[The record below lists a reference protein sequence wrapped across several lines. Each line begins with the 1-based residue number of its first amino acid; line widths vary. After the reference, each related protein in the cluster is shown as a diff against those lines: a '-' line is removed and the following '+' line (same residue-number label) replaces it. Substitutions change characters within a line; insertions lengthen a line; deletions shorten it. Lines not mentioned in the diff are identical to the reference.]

1 MSSGCGDVLSLADLQ
16 TAKKHQI
23 FEAEVITGKQ
33 GGVASGADID
43 YATNQVTGQVQKT
56 LPAVLRDAG
65 FRPAPFTFTTGGTL
79 TVTDADMAV
88 LWPIADGGDGN
99 YYAWKGAL
107 PKVIPANST
116 PATTGGV
123 SDSAWVPV
131 SEAALRSDLA
141 SNSGA
146 GRVGTTNGN
155 TVQENL
161 DASESAKYARN
172 NKSLLA
178 KANQMLRAGSPVS
191 IVCVGDSLTAGYD
204 AHSADKVPADN
215 GDWATHAPITY
226 PAQLQNTLRGM
237 TNSTVTVINRGFSG
251 DTAKASFDRWT
262 TNPNAHVAHIM
273 LGINDSEGKLGSTFE
288 QFCEHI
294 EKLVKRYIDWGC
306 GVVLHTTTALQFNSG
321 NNWIAP
327 YYQFV
332 QSIAEVYGCPVF
344 ESEIVTQYAEYAGI
358 YSDGAHFNKQGY
370 FKYGRAV
377 ASFILAGG
385 YAQNVVPVT
394 GLYSQQVGRSS
405 SKVGFWNK
413 GAAMAYT
420 RNSYLTNGGVAGFD
434 PNSTTRV
441 SFSFYLGCE
450 LATLDIVG
458 ILDGAY
464 VTIAEEANETLPE
477 YAARG
482 PAARNRDTLK
492 RNQGKAIT
500 ETSGYI
506 VKGGRANSKGLDAWA
521 GTLVGA
527 GWKTIYISTYGANAT
542 NIYVSGIRIKPA
554 RVKDV
559 IQVALFNGRPAE
571 TECFITHVPYPQGSD
586 VSSTP
591 AAAILGTVTVPMP
604 DGMQTWQA
612 PMSSFYDTQVAY
624 LDITV
629 RGSTNN
635 GTNPDGHARY
645 VLQRFDGSS
654 SLRITKMYG
663 DNIIAPATATIHS
676 ADYNSDSTG
685 AFNWQ
690 PVLPDDKQSSR
701 IVLTFPGR
709 AAAYYTFAIR
719 CDSKSQSQASWYN

>member
-1 MSSGCGDVLSLADLQ
+1 MATTPTNKPIPSEDPRDLKFNAGKIDEVVSGENHYYTDRFGVRRWTIAGFQ
-16 TAKKHQI
+16 YTAEEAIRKYGYI
-23 FEAEVITGKQ
+23 TMDSFED
-33 GGVASGADID
+33 GA
-43 YATNQVTGQVQKT
+43 TLT
-56 LPAVLRDAG
+56 LPNQTLRYEANGEYYRWDGEFPKIVPAG
-65 FRPAPFTFTTGGTL
+65 
-79 TVTDADMAV
+79 
-88 LWPIADGGDGN
+88 
-99 YYAWKGAL
+99 
-107 PKVIPANST
+107 ST
-116 PATTGGV
+116 PDSTGEVKLG
-123 SDSAWVPV
+123 AWVSV
-131 SEAALRSDLA
+131 GDASLRAAL
-141 SNSGA
+141 NEGTGA
-146 GRVGTTNGN
+146 GLVGY
-155 TVQENL
+155 
-161 DASESAKYARN
+161 DDSESYQDGSIGAEIQRLASAKYLHKNRRLLGQA
-172 NKSLLA
+172 NK
-178 KANQMLRAGSPVS
+178 KLRAGEPLT

-204 AHSADKVPADN
+204 ANSADKVPADN

-226 PAQLQNTLRGM
+226 PKQLGNSLNAM
-237 TNSTVTVINRGFSG
+237 TNSTVTVINRGYSG

-262 TNPNAHVAHIM
+262 TNPNAQVAHIM
-273 LGINDSEGKLGSTFE
+273 LGINDTEGKLGATYE
-288 QFCEHI
+288 QFCEYI

-321 NNWIAP
+321 NNWTAP

-344 ESEIVTQYAEYAGI
+344 ESEIVTQYAEYDGI

-385 YAQNVVPVT
+385 YVQNIVPIT
-394 GLYSQQVGRSS
+394 GLYSQQVGRSTT
-405 SKVGFWNK
+405 KVGFWNK
-413 GAAMAYT
+413 GATIAYT
-420 RNSYLTNGGVAGFD
+420 RNSYLTNGGIADFAA
-434 PNSTTRV
+434 NSTARI

-477 YAARG
+477 YAKRG

-506 VKGGRANSKGLDAWA
+506 VKGGRTNSKGLDAWA

-527 GWKTIYISTYGANAT
+527 GWKTIYISTYGENAT

-571 TECFITHVPYPQGSD
+571 TECFISHVPYPLGAD
-586 VSSTP
+586 ASSTP
-591 AAAILGTVTVPMP
+591 AAAVLGTLTVPMP

-612 PMSSFYDTQVAY
+612 PISSFYDTQVAY

-629 RGSTNN
+629 RGSTNTA
-635 GTNPDGHARY
+635 TNPNGHARY

-663 DNIIAPATATIHS
+663 DNIIAPSSATIHS
-676 ADYNSDSTG
+676 ADYNPDSTG
-685 AFNWQ
+685 AFDWQ
-690 PVLPDDKQSSR
+690 PVLPGDKQSAR
-701 IVLTFPGR
+701 IVFTFPGA

>member
-1 MSSGCGDVLSLADLQ
+1 MTDI
-16 TAKKHQI
+16 TANVIVSMPSQLFTMARSFKAVANGKIYIGKIDTDPVNPENQI
-23 FEAEVITGKQ
+23 QVYLENENGTHIPVAQPIVINA
-33 GGVASGADID
+33 GGYPVYNGQIAKFVTVEGHSMAVYDAYGSQQFYFPNILKYDPDQFRAIIEGNGGAASVGTSDGSNVQDKLDDIDADISSI
-43 YATNQVTGQVQKT
+43 Q
-56 LPAVLRDAG
+56 
-65 FRPAPFTFTTGGTL
+65 
-79 TVTDADMAV
+79 
-88 LWPIADGGDGN
+88 
-99 YYAWKGAL
+99 
-107 PKVIPANST
+107 
-116 PATTGGV
+116 
-123 SDSAWVPV
+123 
-131 SEAALRSDLA
+131 SDL
-141 SNSGA
+141 S
-146 GRVGTTNGN
+146 
-155 TVQENL
+155 
-161 DASESAKYARN
+161 ASESARYSRLNRN
-172 NKSLLA
+172 FLAAANKRLRKGESLT
-178 KANQMLRAGSPVS
+178 
-191 IVCVGDSLTAGYD
+191 IVCVGDSITAGYD
-204 AHSADKVPADN
+204 ANSSDKVPADN

-226 PAQLQNTLRGM
+226 PKQLENSLNAM
-237 TNSTVTVINRGFSG
+237 TNSTVTVINRGYSG

-262 TNPNAHVAHIM
+262 TNPNAQVAHIM
-273 LGINDSEGKLGSTFE
+273 LGINDTEGKLGATYE
-288 QFCEHI
+288 QFCEYI

-321 NNWIAP
+321 NNWTAP

-344 ESEIVTQYAEYAGI
+344 ESEIVTQYAEYDGI

-385 YAQNVVPVT
+385 YVQNIVPIT
-394 GLYSQQVGRSS
+394 GLYSQQVGRSTT
-405 SKVGFWNK
+405 KVGFWNK
-413 GAAMAYT
+413 GATIAYT
-420 RNSYLTNGGVAGFD
+420 RNSYLTNGGVADFAA
-434 PNSTTRV
+434 NSTARI

-477 YAARG
+477 YAKRG

-500 ETSGYI
+500 ETSGYQ
-506 VKGGRANSKGLDAWA
+506 VKGGRTNSKGLDAWA

-571 TECFITHVPYPQGSD
+571 TECFISHVPYPLGAD
-586 VSSTP
+586 ASSTP
-591 AAAILGTVTVPMP
+591 AAAVLGTLTVPMP

-612 PMSSFYDTQVAY
+612 PISSFYDTQVAY

-629 RGSTNN
+629 RGSTNTA
-635 GTNPDGHARY
+635 TNPNGHARY
-645 VLQRFDGSS
+645 ALQRFNGSS
-654 SLRITKMYG
+654 SLQISKMYG
-663 DNIIAPATATIHS
+663 DNIIAPSSATVYS

-685 AFNWQ
+685 EFNWQ
-690 PVLPDDKQSSR
+690 PVLPSDKQSSR
-701 IVLTFPGR
+701 IVFTFPGA